1 MFEYG
6 ATKMDQQQKQGGEME
21 QVYALN
27 INMSR
32 VTVKQQHYS
41 ATKLKLK
48 LSSMQQTQFT
58 QKETKI
64 ARLSAIQMPFL

>member
-1 MFEYG
+1 MNVSRFEYG

-32 VTVKQQHYS
+32 VTVKQQYYS

-48 LSSMQQTQFT
+48 QSSMQQTQFT
-58 QKETKI
+58 
-64 ARLSAIQMPFL
+64 

>member
-1 MFEYG
+1 MNVSRFEYG

-48 LSSMQQTQFT
+48 QSSMQQTQFT
-58 QKETKI
+58 
-64 ARLSAIQMPFL
+64 